1 MSPERASQD
10 LHELPDILEP
20 RVQRDRR
27 YSDHVGLPL
36 IAHGAVLLERDD
48 DAVQQSLGQQHAQLR
63 APLRRVARREYLKEL
78 LTRLGVHLVEQV
90 LGVRREHERLAAQVP
105 HRRLAEHGQR
115 AGQRGQVDG
124 GGVPADDDALGV
136 GVGRDAGDVEV
147 LARVVL
153 DAREEYEGGLVAVLV
168 DGGEDLLGG
177 DEEVLVRLDL
187 DHAPLRAQAVP
198 GDLALDGVVVAGEG
212 PPLEDDLVALLGRL
226 VEAGHHEVQVGR
238 ERVHDDDLVGR
249 AADNVGRLLGTV
261 GGHVLPI
268 GQGGVAQVGEV
279 ATDADGGPCLELGVD
294 VLADSFGLG
303 AQRIAHK
310 VDALL
315 RAITR

>member
-1 MSPERASQD
+1 PERASQD
-10 LHELPDILEP
+10 LHEFPDILEP

-27 YSDHVGLPL
+27 HPDHVGLPL
-36 IAHGAVLLERDD
+36 ITHGAVLLERDN

-63 APLRRVARREYLKEL
+63 APLRRVARREYLEEL
-78 LTRLGVHLVEQV
+78 LARLGVHLVEQV

-136 GVGRDAGDVEV
+136 SVG
-147 LARVVL
+147 LL
-153 DAREEYEGGLVAVLV
+153 DPREEEESGLVGVLV
-168 DGGEDLLGG
+168 DGGDDLLGG
-177 DEEVLVRLDL
+177 DEEVLVWLDL
-187 DHAPLRAQAVP
+187 DHALLRAQAVP

-212 PPLEDDLVALLGRL
+212 PPLEDDLVALLGGL

-238 ERVHDDDLVGR
+238 ERVHDDNLVRG
-249 AADNVGRLLGTV
+249 ATDDVGRLLGTV

-268 GQGGVAQVGEV
+268 RQGRVPQVGEV
-279 ATDADGGPCLELGVD
+279 ATDADGGPCLELGID

-303 AQRIAHK
+303 AQRVTHK

-315 RAITR
+315 